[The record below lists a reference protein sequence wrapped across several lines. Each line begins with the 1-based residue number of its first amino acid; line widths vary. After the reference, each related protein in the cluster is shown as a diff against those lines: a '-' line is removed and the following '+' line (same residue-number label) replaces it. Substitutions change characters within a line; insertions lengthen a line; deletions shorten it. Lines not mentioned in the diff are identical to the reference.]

1 MRSWVFPGNTSDMA
15 TVAKVKADLKGW
27 KLGRALFVGDGGLNS
42 EENRHE
48 LAKACGTYVLA
59 SRMGS
64 VAEIKGEV
72 LPRPGRYRSVSDN
85 LYVKQVVV
93 GSNGIRR
100 RRYLVCY
107 NPQEAKRHQHH
118 RHEIVAQLQAELAR
132 HKSHKATAQWAI
144 DLFASPCTKR

>member
-1 MRSWVFPGNTSDMA
+1 MVTREGLPVRSWVFPGNTSDMA

-72 LPRPGRYRSVSDN
+72 LPRPGEVSQRLRQSVCQAS
-85 LYVKQVVV
+85 
-93 GSNGIRR
+93 RR
-100 RRYLVCY
+100 RF
-107 NPQEAKRHQHH
+107 KRHQTSSLSGL
-118 RHEIVAQLQAELAR
+118 LQSPR
-132 HKSHKATAQWAI
+132 SQATSAP
-144 DLFASPCTKR
+144 SS

>member
-1 MRSWVFPGNTSDMA
+1 MA
-15 TVAKVKADLKGW
+15 TVAKVKAGPKGW
-27 KLGRALFVGDGGLNS
+27 KLERALFVGDGGLNS
-42 EENRHE
+42 EENRHG

-72 LPRPGRYRSVSDN
+72 LSRPRRYRSVSDN

-107 NPQEAKRHQHH
+107 NPQEAK
-118 RHEIVAQLQAELAR
+118 
-132 HKSHKATAQWAI
+132 
-144 DLFASPCTKR
+144 

>member
-1 MRSWVFPGNTSDMA
+1 MA

-64 VAEIKGEV
+64 VAEIKGEM
-72 LPRPGRYRSVSDN
+72 LSRPGRYRSVSDN

-107 NPQEAKRHQHH
+107 NPQEVKRHQHR

-132 HKSHKATAQWAI
+132 HKSHKATA
-144 DLFASPCTKR
+144 